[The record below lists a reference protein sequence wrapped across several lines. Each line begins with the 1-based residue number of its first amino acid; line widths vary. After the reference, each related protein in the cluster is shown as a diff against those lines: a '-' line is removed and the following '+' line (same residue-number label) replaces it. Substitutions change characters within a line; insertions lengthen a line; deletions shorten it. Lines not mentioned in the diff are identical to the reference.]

1 MLCQN
6 CGKYEATT
14 HVKRIVNGETAEA
27 HLCSECANALGY
39 TDVFGGFTN
48 TFSDLLGSFFGEPST
63 VGALSSKMLRC
74 EKCGSTF
81 NDIVR
86 SGKIGCADC
95 YKTFYDKL
103 LPSLQRLHGKTR
115 HEGKTPKAVKIE
127 VDTKESKIGTL
138 QQELNDAV
146 TVQDFEKAAKL
157 RDEINKLKEESDNE

>member
-14 HVKRIVNGETAEA
+14 HVKRIINGETAEA
-27 HLCSECANALGY
+27 HLCSDCARALGY

-48 TFSDLLGSFFGEPST
+48 TFSDLLGSFFGEPT
-63 VGALSSKMLRC
+63 VGALSSKTIRC

-81 NDIVR
+81 NDIVS

-115 HEGKTPKAVKIE
+115 HEGKTPKGVK
-127 VDTKESKIGTL
+127 VNSVTKEDKIKNL
-138 QQELNDAV
+138 QKELNDAIEC
-146 TVQDFEKAAKL
+146 QNFEKAAKL
-157 RDEINKLKEESDNE
+157 RDEIRDLKEDKGNE